1 MATLGNIRKR
11 SGLLL
16 AVIGIAMLAFILGD
30 FMQSQRVGG
39 SSQIIIG
46 EIEGEKV
53 MPQDFQNKVEEQ
65 IEIQG
70 SQNPN
75 FSINEATRGQIRN
88 QVWNQLIRD
97 ILMNNQYNTLG
108 IALSDKEWM
117 ERLSGS
123 NVHPEISKIPLFQ
136 DPNTGQFDGNRAL
149 MYVKGIMSEES
160 AESRNQW
167 ISYQEYLIKLIKN
180 SKYDALISK
189 SMHITD
195 YQSKI
200 SAKEKNNNIVFNYV
214 KIPYVNLDDSSFIP
228 SDKEIKDYYSKN
240 KSDYK
245 QTKSKDID
253 YVVFEVVPSLD
264 DEQETINY
272 LKSLLLEFG
281 EFEDYKNLVRRHS
294 DISNNQFIYSK
305 KESLLDVE
313 WEKLFD
319 AQLGSTIGPYLHPE
333 GYYRIAKLVDVQ
345 KRADSVKARH
355 ILISNERMTPD
366 SANIILTQLK
376 NKYED
381 GDDFGELA
389 QLNSDDK
396 GSAIKGGDLGWFTEG
411 RMVDEFNEACFSS
424 SKGQMQIVETQ
435 FGVHLIQVLDHSR
448 KVKKIKIAHIDRNVS
463 ASTETFEKY
472 HKQAREFAGKLMST
486 NISFDSLINMNNLVK
501 RNDYQ
506 IVETKNSISGLP
518 NSREIVKWVNLAN
531 KGDISD
537 IFEINNSLVVCY
549 LLESRDEGFTQL
561 NTLNEEISSIVMMQ
575 KKYDYVKKLYN
586 DQDLESIAS
595 KNSTS
600 VQSAKINFS
609 SNSITGIGFEPKLIG
624 KIFSSSDA
632 NYNLPVKCSNSIVYF
647 KTISIDSIKVINE
660 SAERIQLLNALKSVS
675 TVESFNALKEKAT
688 LIDNR
693 AEIY

>member
-88 QVWNQLIRD
+88 QVWNQFVRD
-97 ILMNNQYNTLG
+97 ILMNKQYNNLG
-108 IALSDKEWM
+108 IDLSDKEWM
-117 ERLSGS
+117 ERLSGA

-160 AESRNQW
+160 DESRNQW
-167 ISYQEYLIKLIKN
+167 ISYQEYLIKLIKQA
-180 SKYDALISK
+180 KYDALISK

-200 SAKEKNNNIVFNYV
+200 STKEKNNNVIFNYV
-214 KIPYVNLDDSSFIP
+214 KIPYSSLADSSFAP
-228 SDKEIKDYYSKN
+228 SDNEIKDYYKKN

-245 QTKSKDID
+245 QIKSKDID
-253 YVVFEVVPSLD
+253 YVVFEVVPSID
-264 DEQETINY
+264 DEQKTKEY
-272 LKSLLLEFG
+272 LKSLLLEFS
-281 EFEDYKNLVRRHS
+281 EYEDYENLVRRHS

-305 KESLLDVE
+305 KESLLDQD
-313 WEKLFD
+313 WQKLFD
-319 AQLGSTIGPYLHPE
+319 AEIGTTIGPYMHNE
-333 GYYRIAKLVDVQ
+333 GNYRIAKLVDVQ
-345 KRADSVKARH
+345 KRADSVSARH
-355 ILISNERMTPD
+355 ILISNERMTSD
-366 SANIILTQLK
+366 SANTYLNQLK
-376 NKYED
+376 KQFEA
-381 GDDFGELA
+381 GVDFGELA
-389 QLNSDDK
+389 KNSDDK
-396 GSAIKGGDLGWFTEG
+396 GSAIKGGDLGWFSEG
-411 RMVDEFNEACFSS
+411 RMVDEFNEACFTSA
-424 SKGQMQIVETQ
+424 KGQLHIVETQ
-435 FGVHLIQVLDHSR
+435 FGVHLIQVVDHSR
-448 KVKKIKIAHIDRNVS
+448 KIKKIKVAHIDRNVS

-472 HKQAREFAGKLMST
+472 HKQAREFAGKLMT
-486 NISFDSLINMNNLVK
+486 TGISFDSLINISNLVK

-506 IVETKNSISGLP
+506 IVESKSSISGLP
-518 NSREIVKWVNLAN
+518 NSREIVKWVNQAK
-531 KGDISD
+531 KGDVSE

-549 LLESRDEGFTQL
+549 LLESRDEGFTPL
-561 NTLNEEISSIVMMQ
+561 NTLREEISSIVMLQ
-575 KKYDYVKKLYN
+575 KKYDYVKQKYDN
-586 DQDLESIAS
+586 QDLEDIATN
-595 KNSTS
+595 NSTTVLS
-600 VQSAKINFS
+600 GKTNFS
-609 SNSITGIGFEPKLIG
+609 TSNISGIGFEPELIG
-624 KIFSSSDA
+624 KIFSF
-632 NYNLPVKCSNSIVYF
+632 NKTKYNQPVKCNNTIIYF
-647 KTISIDSIKVINE
+647 RTISQDSIETQNE
-660 SAERIQLLNALKSVS
+660 NAEKIKLLNALKNVS
-675 TVESFNALKEKAT
+675 AVESFNAVKENAT
-688 LIDNR
+688 IIDNR

>member
-53 MPQDFQNKVEEQ
+53 LPQDFQNKVEEQ

-88 QVWNQLIRD
+88 QVWNQFIRD
-97 ILMNNQYNTLG
+97 ILMDNQYNTLG

-117 ERLSGS
+117 ERLSGN

-180 SKYDALISK
+180 SKYNALISK

-228 SDKEIKDYYSKN
+228 SDKEIKDYYNKN

-272 LKSLLLEFG
+272 LKSLLLEFT

-305 KESLLDVE
+305 KESLLDRE

-319 AQLGSTIGPYLHPE
+319 SQLGSTIGPYLHPE
-333 GYYRIAKLVDVQ
+333 GYYRIAKLVDIQ

-355 ILISNERMTPD
+355 ILISSERMTSD
-366 SANIILTQLK
+366 SANIVLTQLK
-376 NKYED
+376 KKYED
-381 GDDFGELA
+381 GADFGELA

-411 RMVDEFNEACFSS
+411 RMVDEFNDACFSS
-424 SKGQMQIVETQ
+424 SKGQLQIVETQ

-472 HKQAREFAGKLMST
+472 HKQAREFAGKLMNT

-506 IVETKNSISGLP
+506 IVEDKNSISGLP
-518 NSREIVKWVNLAN
+518 NSREIVKWVNQAN

-549 LLESRDEGFTQL
+549 LLESREEGFTQL

-575 KKYDYVKKLYN
+575 KKYDYVKKLYDN
-586 DQDLESIAS
+586 KDLDSIAS
-595 KNSTS
+595 KNSTT

-609 SNSITGIGFEPKLIG
+609 SSSIAGIGFEPKLIG

-632 NYNLPVKCSNSIVYF
+632 KYNLPVKCSNSIVYF
-647 KTISIDSIKVINE
+647 KNISTDSIQVVNE
-660 SAERIQLLNALKSVS
+660 SAEKIQLLNALKSVS
-675 TVESFNALKEKAT
+675 NVESFNALKEKAT